1 MTDDLSRR
9 DRHALGDPDPTENW
23 SEDGV
28 ARRDFLK
35 CMAWAGSGLVW
46 TVAGGILSSRSLA
59 QAASGDAAPGDFS
72 FAQISDTHIGFKGE
86 ANKDVIGTMQQAI
99 ARINALPAEPAFVL
113 HTGDLTHA
121 QKAGAF
127 DTVAENLKSVRTSR
141 VLRR

>member
-72 FAQISDTHIGFKGE
+72 FAQGE
-86 ANKDVIGTMQQAI
+86 QRRDRHDAA
-99 ARINALPAEPAFVL
+99 
-113 HTGDLTHA
+113 GDREDQCA
-121 QKAGAF
+121 AG
-127 DTVAENLKSVRTSR
+127 
-141 VLRR
+141 